1 MGKLKIDN
9 TNTRETN
16 RVLRRKKYNKY
27 QKEKRRIRKNKLI
40 KLGTL
45 FLITEL
51 LEESQDTMLGFLNN
65 FEPKDEYLEEGEKF
79 LKTRERINYPEY
91 YDDKRILFY
100 KMIRKS
106 ALLEKLNIHNNNP
119 NIILGYLLKYKRLEK
134 EQLEKYN
141 LAGKELFKVNPGKRA
156 SDEEKIELLRLC
168 IKKGID
174 LNKILREKYD
184 GLSIHNITF
193 EIISRI
199 KKGLSNN
206 NDIK

>member
-65 FEPKDEYLEEGEKF
+65 FEPKDEYLEEGERF
-79 LKTRERINYPEY
+79 LKARERINYPEY

>member
-65 FEPKDEYLEEGEKF
+65 FEPKDEYLEEGERF
-79 LKTRERINYPEY
+79 LKARERINYPEY

-141 LAGKELFKVNPGKRA
+141 LAGKELFKFNPEKRI

-199 KKGLSNN
+199 KKDLSNN

>member
-65 FEPKDEYLEEGEKF
+65 FEPKDEYLEEGERF

-119 NIILGYLLKYKRLEK
+119 NIILGYLLKYKRLKK